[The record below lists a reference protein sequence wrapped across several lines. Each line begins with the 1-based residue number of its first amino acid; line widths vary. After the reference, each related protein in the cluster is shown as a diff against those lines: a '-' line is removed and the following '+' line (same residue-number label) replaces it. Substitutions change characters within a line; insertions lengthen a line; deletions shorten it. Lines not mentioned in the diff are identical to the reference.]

1 MSRPESRFSVRPARP
16 SDGSG
21 LRLLARELAHGPL
34 LSRYAADPARLGA
47 ELSALA
53 DSDHRTETLLIA
65 EETASHTESAE
76 SAESV
81 KATESGA
88 RLCALARFS
97 HSGMFGRLGG
107 YLQLIAVAPSHQGQ
121 GVGSLL
127 LSHVEQTVGAH
138 SRDLFLLASHFND
151 AAHRFYARHGYREV
165 GQLPAYVRPDI
176 TEHIFWKRLRSP

>member
-1 MSRPESRFSVRPARP
+1 MSRRESCFSVRPARP
-16 SDGSG
+16 SDGNG
-21 LRLLARELAHGPL
+21 LLLLARELAHGPL
-34 LSRYAADPARLGA
+34 LSRYAADEARLGA

-65 EETASHTESAE
+65 EETASHAE

-81 KATESGA
+81 DAAG

-97 HSGMFGRLGG
+97 HAGMFGRLGG

-127 LSHVEQTVGAH
+127 LSHVEQTVRTH
-138 SRDLFLLASHFND
+138 SRDLFLLASHFNE

>member
-16 SDGSG
+16 SDGNG
-21 LRLLARELAHGPL
+21 LLLLARELAHGPL
-34 LSRYAADPARLGA
+34 LSRYAADEARLGA

-65 EETASHTESAE
+65 EETASHAE

-81 KATESGA
+81 DAAG

-97 HSGMFGRLGG
+97 HAGMFGRLGG

-127 LSHVEQTVGAH
+127 LSHVEQTV
-138 SRDLFLLASHFND
+138 RTLRTLTKRRIASMLGTAIARSVSFPPTYDPTSPNTSFGSDCAVRNHF
-151 AAHRFYARHGYREV
+151 GS
-165 GQLPAYVRPDI
+165 I
-176 TEHIFWKRLRSP
+176 